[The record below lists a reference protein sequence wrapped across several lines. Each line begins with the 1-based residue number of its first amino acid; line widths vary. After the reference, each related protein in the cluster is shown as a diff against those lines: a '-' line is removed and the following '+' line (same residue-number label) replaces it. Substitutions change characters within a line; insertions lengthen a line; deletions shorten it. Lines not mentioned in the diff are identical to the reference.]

1 MAQAAAVWRT
11 RDGIRRTSPT
21 DTLSVDVSTTTN
33 LKPVGSGGEGW
44 IDRVEFSV
52 SENGGAPTV
61 HVVSAPSERRPN
73 YASAPSPIPGVTD
86 DMAPSHWWGITLA
99 CSGAAA
105 GIVVAYGR
113 VEVTAVV
120 YSGAGTATPLV
131 GSIVFY
137 NDADGVDRR
146 PNTDVVYVDENGNDA
161 WDGSSPTFVSGL
173 VGPKATPAK
182 ALGTG
187 ECGGKTV
194 HLAGAVG
201 WFGSLA
207 GIVFTSDRQWCTFV
221 LAPGATLRRHA
232 SASTTFATSAGQR
245 FRLRVVGD
253 GTPEVRGAYLD
264 IKRGSGGNV
273 QVWSDGLRRH
283 SEFYDPVHRKCSVR
297 FVTESGG
304 ESIFNFVDE
313 TNDEFTQQFAS
324 NCLQVG
330 INKGYGNFGDVHDCE
345 IAYTMAEAFVSNNAT
360 DGNGQ
365 SFANVYYHD
374 QVAGTGLVRGWFNSL
389 VHGNLTV
396 TTAGLPAGQAKLSQN
411 GPMFVN
417 VFGSDDTLAPVDI
430 AFVGVE
436 LVGLSPTWKLR
447 CTGMSGAG
455 NNGDLPV
462 IAAGYDGATP
472 YVIVQNA
479 SAVPGVQTT
488 GSLQTYYQP
497 FGGPVDPHGD
507 VWHAGGPHTNGILE
521 NLSASNVWHVQA
533 LFGEGGFGYTQDRLG
548 IVNLALSSPYAGYDL
563 AMAWSGSSND
573 VTVLGCTFDHGGNW
587 SGSHTRLCMVDN
599 VFQSINLAAGA
610 DAYIHA
616 NHFVSGSTYGTSA
629 TTGAWFTNRPI
640 NQLWSF
646 KPADARL
653 NTGSGLWSRPSSF
666 RWPGATSDTRGADAS
681 VGRQNWGIDTLSV
694 TPAASEAL
702 FEGASAVVMGSI
714 AIAAAN
720 SEVLFESAPGAI
732 ISASISVSPPTNE
745 AVLESSGSWVL
756 GSFARDVKP
765 SEVLWDS
772 VASRV
777 VMGDVAVSPAE
788 SITLWDGSNAQPV
801 FGSVAVSPQAGE
813 VVFESQV
820 GQLLFDGTAIVP
832 APSEAL
838 FESDAAGAI
847 LGDVAVSPAPS
858 EVLFES
864 AEGVIVGDLVVIAA
878 ANVATFESVPGAAV
892 LGSIAAT
899 APPNE
904 SLVEND
910 LVGYVLGSVS
920 VTPARSDLV
929 CESHGG
935 SITYGSATVTATA
948 SVASFESVPGA
959 AVLGQVLRP
968 PWEADRPRNV
978 RKLWMRLPWRKQRPF
993 RGR

>member
-52 SENGGAPTV
+52 AENGGAPTV
-61 HVVSAPSERRPN
+61 HVVSAPSTRRPN
-73 YASAPSPIPGVTD
+73 YSDAPTIMPGVAA

-99 CSGAAA
+99 CSGAAT

-113 VEVTAVV
+113 IEVTAVV

-137 NDADGVDRR
+137 NDADMDRR
-146 PNTDVVYVDENGNDA
+146 PNSDVVYVDENGNDS
-161 WDGSSPTFVSGL
+161 WDGTSPTFVSGL

-194 HLAGAVG
+194 HIAGAVG

-207 GIVFTSDRQWCTFV
+207 GTVFTSDRQWCTFV

-253 GTPEVRGAYLD
+253 GTPEVRGAFLD
-264 IKRGSGGNV
+264 IQRGSGGNV
-273 QVWSDGLRRH
+273 QVWSDGLKRH
-283 SEFYDPVHRKCSVR
+283 SEFYDPVSRKCSVR
-297 FVTESGG
+297 FVTEPGG
-304 ESIFNFVDE
+304 ESIFNFVGE
-313 TNDEFTQQFAS
+313 SNDTFAQQFAS
-324 NCLQVG
+324 NCRVVG
-330 INKGYGNFGDVHDCE
+330 LNKGFANFGDVHDCE
-345 IAYTMAEAFVSNNAT
+345 VAYTMAEAFVSNNAT

-365 SFANVYYHD
+365 SLANVHYHD

-389 VHGNLTV
+389 VHSNLTIS
-396 TTAGLPAGQAKLSQN
+396 TAGLPAGQAKLSQT
-411 GPMFVN
+411 GAMFVN

-462 IAAGYDGATP
+462 VAAGYDGATP

-497 FGGPVDPHGD
+497 FGGTVDPHGD

-548 IVNLALSSPYAGYDL
+548 IVNIALSSPYPGYDL
-563 AMAWSGSSND
+563 AMNWSGTSND
-573 VTVLGCTFDHGGNW
+573 VTVIGCTFDHGGNW
-587 SGSHTRLCMVDN
+587 AGTHTRLCMVDN
-599 VFQSINLAAGA
+599 VFQSLNLAAGV
-610 DAYIHA
+610 DAYIHS
-616 NHFVSGSTYGTSA
+616 NHFVGGSTYGTAA
-629 TTGAWFTNRPI
+629 TTGAWFDNRPI
-640 NQLWSF
+640 DQLWSF
-646 KPADARL
+646 MPSAARL
-653 NTGSGLWSRPSSF
+653 NSGSGLWSRPTDY
-666 RWPGATSDTRGADAS
+666 RWPGATGDTKGADAS
-681 VGRQNWGIDTLSV
+681 VGRQQWGVSSLSV

-702 FEGASAVVMGSI
+702 IESSGSARMGSV
-714 AIAAAN
+714 AVAAVPNEA
-720 SEVLFESAPGAI
+720 LFESAPGSVIVAA
-732 ISASISVSPPTNE
+732 ASVTPAGNQ
-745 AVLESSGSWVL
+745 VVFESEGRTTL
-756 GSFARDVKP
+756 GSVT
-765 SEVLWDS
+765 
-772 VASRV
+772 
-777 VMGDVAVSPAE
+777 VSPAANA
-788 SITLWDGSNAQPV
+788 IACTTTATRIVMGSVVVAATANEIVDEGTAGIAV
-801 FGSVAVSPQAGE
+801 LGSVAVVPASSLAW
-813 VVFESQV
+813 FESAV
-820 GQLLFDGTAIVP
+820 GQLLFDSGAVTP
-832 APSEAL
+832 AASEAL
-838 FESDAAGAI
+838 FESALAGAI
-847 LGDVAVSPAPS
+847 LGSMVAAPAAS
-858 EVLFES
+858 EALFES
-864 AEGVIVGDLVVIAA
+864 QPGAIVGDLVVVAA
-878 ANVATFESVPGAAV
+878 PNEVTFESAGVAV
-892 LGSIAAT
+892 LGSISAT
-899 APPNE
+899 APANE
-904 SLVEND
+904 LLVENAA
-910 LVGYVLGSVS
+910 GGAVLGSVPIS
-920 VTPARSDLV
+920 PARSELLV
-929 CESHGG
+929 ESAAG
-935 SITYGSATVTATA
+935 SLHWTSAVASPAASEALFGSAGPV
-948 SVASFESVPGA
+948 
-959 AVLGQVLRP
+959 AVLGPIIRP
-968 PWEADRPRNV
+968 PWEAERPRRG
-978 RKLWMRLPWRKQRPF
+978 RKLWLRLPWRKQRPY
-993 RGR
+993 RPR